1 MQGRIIADREEGRVG
16 GQEEG
21 KEDVWDG
28 KGEFGEVQTKDGEAL

>member
-1 MQGRIIADREEGRVG
+1 MLYSLSVCMQRKIIADREEGRVG

-28 KGEFGEVQTKDGEAL
+28 KGARI

>member
-1 MQGRIIADREEGRVG
+1 MQRRIIADREEGREG

-28 KGEFGEVQTKDGEAL
+28 KGVRGVEEGW